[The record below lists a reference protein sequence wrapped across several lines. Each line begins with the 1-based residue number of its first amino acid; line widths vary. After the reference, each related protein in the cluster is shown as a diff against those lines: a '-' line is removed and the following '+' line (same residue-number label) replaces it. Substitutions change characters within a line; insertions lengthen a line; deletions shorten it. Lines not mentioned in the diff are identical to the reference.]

1 MSRRITPLP
10 PRRNQQRRAENR
22 SLWVDKPLQL
32 AIREELERREWS
44 ISDLGRAI
52 DSQPSLI
59 SRWMQGQRPNPE
71 SLERIASALALDV
84 RKLMV
89 LAGHLPPSTESGEE
103 DPSLAK
109 MFTTM
114 RQITWNDERRLMLL
128 TLLDWMRD
136 NEPATAPNTH
146 PARRESALAQT
157 G

>member
-1 MSRRITPLP
+1 MPRRITPLP

-103 DPSLAK
+103 DTHIAK
-109 MFTTM
+109 MLTTM

-136 NEPATAPNTH
+136 NEPATTPHNR
-146 PARRESALAQT
+146 PAHRESALAQT